1 MENNQSNSFQNNG
14 NKIEAYN
21 NKLWAIEENNSL
33 IDEIISEKP
42 SFLVRWGTL
51 LFLFILII
59 FFIICWF
66 IKYPDII
73 TTSAK
78 LTSINTPKPIVSVSN
93 GKLIKLLKKE
103 GDYFKQGDMIA
114 YIEAIGNHEEV
125 LYVKKQIDN
134 ALSAI
139 SSNQF
144 TKAVQSFKNNI
155 ENLGELQS
163 SYQNFMQANL
173 SFKAYLPNGFY
184 TKKYEMLEKDLI
196 NIKRLHNILLDQ
208 KKLME
213 QDLQLS
219 EKTFHANESLK
230 KEKVISD
237 FDYRTEASKLI
248 NKQLTIPQIS
258 AAIVSNES
266 LKIDK
271 QKELAE
277 LSNTIQ
283 QQKILYLQTLNTL
296 KSQVDDWI
304 KKYILV
310 ASENGI
316 LSFASLTEENQ
327 QIQAGQVICYINPNN
342 SKYYVIINVPQT
354 NFGKVKTRQ
363 KVLLKLNAYPYQEF
377 GYIEGRISFIS
388 AIPTDSGYMAKVN
401 LVNGLKTNF
410 NKALQYREG
419 LTAQASIITA
429 EKRLLQRFYENFL
442 KIINRN

>member
-21 NKLWAIEENNSL
+21 NKLLAIEENNSL

-51 LFLFILII
+51 LFLFMLII

-66 IKYPDII
+66 IQYPDVI
-73 TTSAK
+73 TTPAK
-78 LTSINTPKPIVSVSN
+78 LTSINAPKTIVSLSS

-103 GDYFKQGDMIA
+103 ENYVKKGDIIA
-114 YIEAIGNHEEV
+114 YIEAIGKHEEV
-125 LYVKKQIDN
+125 LYVKNEIEE
-134 ALSAI
+134 ALTAI
-139 SSNQF
+139 NSNEF
-144 TKAVQSFKNNI
+144 TKAVQSFKI
-155 ENLGELQS
+155 DMENLGELQI
-163 SYQNFMQANL
+163 SYQNFVQSNL

-196 NIKRLHNILLDQ
+196 NIERLHNILLDQ

-237 FDYRTEASKLI
+237 FDYRTESSKLI
-248 NKQLTIPQIS
+248 NKQLTLPQINS
-258 AAIVSNES
+258 AIVSNES

-327 QIQAGQVICYINPNN
+327 QIQAGQVICYINHNN
-342 SKYYVIINVPQT
+342 SKYYAIINIPQT

-363 KVLLKLNAYPYQEF
+363 KVLLKLNAYPYQEY
-377 GYIEGRISFIS
+377 GYVEGRISFIS

-401 LVNGLKTNF
+401 LVNGLATNYHE
-410 NKALQYREG
+410 ALQYREG

-429 EKRLLQRFYENFL
+429 DKRLLQRFYENFF
-442 KIINRN
+442 KIISRN